1 MGLHFV
7 TEGAA
12 AIILVIA
19 GGFFVFASWR
29 ARTGNVGAAPMP
41 PSRAAT
47 VTLIGVP
54 LAGILFIV
62 LLILLAN
69 TLGNPSQDHGQH
81 GRVPTA
87 LDAVG

>member
-1 MGLHFV
+1 MGLHLV

-41 PSRAAT
+41 ASRAAT
-47 VTLIGVP
+47 LTLIGVP
-54 LAGILFIV
+54 LVGILFIV

-69 TLGNPSQDHGQH
+69 TIGNPPNQFQH
-81 GRVPTA
+81 H
-87 LDAVG
+87 